1 MSRSV
6 RPVPSPTGGE
16 QGNQLASPSGG
27 GQGGGI
33 VEARA
38 RVLELRRLID
48 RANRQYYVLDHPEI
62 TDAEYDA
69 LFRELVELETQFP
82 ELVTPDS
89 PTQRVGGPP
98 SDAFAKVTHRTPM
111 LSLANA
117 FDRDE
122 VREFDKRVR
131 RALGDVKVEYVT
143 ELKIDGLA
151 MSLLYEDGRYTIGAT
166 RGDGYEGEDVTPNV
180 KTISSVPL
188 SVTIPM
194 EFPRTFEVRGE
205 VYMPKRSFERLN
217 AELAAAGKPL
227 FANPR
232 NAAAGAVRQ
241 LDPRITARR
250 RLDTFIYALDPPG
263 TAKSQEQV
271 LALLAEMGFHVNDN
285 RRTHGDIDAV
295 IGFLDE
301 WQEKRHGL
309 DYEIDGIVI
318 KVNDL
323 GQQAELG
330 FVSRSPRWALAFKF
344 PPEQAETV
352 VEDIKVYVGRT
363 GVMTP
368 VAWLTPIQIAGVT
381 VSRATLH
388 NEDEVAR
395 KDVRPG
401 DHVIIQRAGDVIPEV
416 VRVLTEKRPTS
427 SRPWHMPK
435 TCPECGTDLVREPG
449 EAATRCINPTCPAQ
463 VLEHLRHFVGALDIE
478 GLGYATLQQL
488 IDRKLVKDPADL
500 YHLTKDQLL
509 SLDGFADKSAQNLL
523 DRIEASK
530 PTTFLRFLAALGI
543 GHVGWTMAGLLAD
556 HFGTIDRLQGAGIDD
571 LRAVGGVGPTV
582 AEEVHEYFERA
593 ESRRLIE
600 RLLAAGIEI
609 KKPER
614 REGPLTGKTFVLT
627 GSLSTLTR
635 GQAEERIKG
644 LGGAIGSTVSK
655 KTNYLVVGAD
665 PGSKLEKAQRL
676 KVPILDEVAFLELL
690 ATQGVADNA
699 E

>member
-1 MSRSV
+1 MSK
-6 RPVPSPTGGE
+6 PPQTPQT
-16 QGNQLASPSGG
+16 LASHVPHGSRGPAG
-27 GQGGGI
+27 SQQ
-33 VEARA
+33 AQA
-38 RVLELRRLID
+38 RVLELRTLIE
-48 RANRQYYVLDHPEI
+48 RANRQYYQLDQPEI

-69 LFRELVELETQFP
+69 LFRELVELETQYP
-82 ELVTPDS
+82 ELITPDS

-111 LSLANA
+111 LSLSNA

-151 MSLLYEDGRYTIGAT
+151 MSLLYEDGRYKIGAT
-166 RGDGYEGEDVTPNV
+166 RGDGYVGEDVTPNV

-188 SVTIPM
+188 SVRIPA
-194 EFPRTFEVRGE
+194 EFPKAFEVRGE
-205 VYMPKRSFERLN
+205 VYMPKRSFQRLN
-217 AELAAAGKPL
+217 AELAAEGKPL

-263 TAKSQEQV
+263 GAKSQEQI
-271 LALLAEMGFHVNDN
+271 LMRLAEMGFRVNEN
-285 RRTHGDIDAV
+285 RRLHADIDAV
-295 IGFLDE
+295 IAFLDE

-318 KVNDL
+318 KVNHL

-363 GVMTP
+363 GAMTP
-368 VAWLTPIQIAGVT
+368 VAWLTPVQIGGVT

-401 DHVIIQRAGDVIPEV
+401 DQVVIQRAGDVIPEV
-416 VRVLTEKRPTS
+416 VRVLKEKRPKS

-435 TCPECGTDLVREPG
+435 KCPECGTDLVREPG

-463 VLEHLRHFVGALDIE
+463 VLEHLRHFVGSLDIE

-488 IDRKLVKDPADL
+488 IDRKLVEDPADL
-500 YHLTKDQLL
+500 YHLTKEQLL
-509 SLDGFADKSAQNLL
+509 TLDGFAEKSAQNLL
-523 DRIEASK
+523 DRIAASK
-530 PTTFLRFLAALGI
+530 STTLLRFLAGLGI

-556 HFGTIDRLQGAGIDD
+556 HFGALDRLQSASVED
-571 LRAVGGVGPTV
+571 LRAIGGVGPTV
-582 AEEVHEYFERA
+582 AEDVYDYFQRP

-627 GSLSTLTR
+627 GSLSSLTR

-644 LGGAIGSTVSK
+644 LGGAIGSSVSK
-655 KTNYLVVGAD
+655 KTDYLVVGAD

-676 KVPILDEVAFLELL
+676 KIPILDEAAFLELL
-690 ATQGVADNA
+690 GNGS
-699 E
+699 

>member
-1 MSRSV
+1 M
-6 RPVPSPTGGE
+6 PVP
-16 QGNQLASPSGG
+16 SPSGG
-27 GQGGGI
+27 GQGRGL
-33 VEARA
+33 EQAQA
-38 RVLELRRLID
+38 RVLELRTLIE
-48 RANRQYYVLDHPEI
+48 RANRQYYELDQPEI

-69 LFRELVELETQFP
+69 LFRELVELETEYP
-82 ELVTPDS
+82 ELITPDS

-111 LSLANA
+111 LSLSNA

-122 VREFDKRVR
+122 VREFDKRVH

-151 MSLLYEDGRYTIGAT
+151 MSLLFEDGRYKIGAT
-166 RGDGYEGEDVTPNV
+166 RGDGYVGEDVTPNV

-188 SVTIPM
+188 SVTIPA

-205 VYMPKRSFERLN
+205 VYMPKRSFQRLN
-217 AELAAAGKPL
+217 AELAAEGKPL

-263 TAKSQEQV
+263 GARSQAQI
-271 LALLAEMGFHVNDN
+271 LTRLDEMGFHVNAN
-285 RRTHGDIDAV
+285 RRTHADIDAV

-301 WQEKRHGL
+301 WQEKRHEL
-309 DYEIDGIVI
+309 DYGIDGIVI

-323 GQQAELG
+323 GQQTELG

-352 VEDIKVYVGRT
+352 VNEIKVYVGRT
-363 GVMTP
+363 GAITP
-368 VAWLTPIQIAGVT
+368 VAWLEPVQIGGTT

-401 DHVIIQRAGDVIPEV
+401 DHVVIQRAGDVIPEV
-416 VRVLTEKRPTS
+416 VRVLTEKRSTS

-435 TCPECGTDLVREPG
+435 KCPECGTDLVRESG

-463 VLEHLRHFVGALDIE
+463 VLEHLRHFVGSLDIE

-500 YHLTKDQLL
+500 YHLTKEQLMTL
-509 SLDGFADKSAQNLL
+509 EGFADKSAQNLL
-523 DRIEASK
+523 DRIAASK
-530 PTTFLRFLAALGI
+530 STTLIRFLSALGI
-543 GHVGWTMAGLLAD
+543 SHVGWTMAGLLAD
-556 HFGTIDRLQGAGIDD
+556 HFGTIDRLEAASVDD
-571 LRAVGGVGPTV
+571 LRAISGVGPTV
-582 AEEVHEYFERA
+582 AEEVHEYFQRP

-614 REGPLTGKTFVLT
+614 REGPLSGKTFVLT
-627 GSLSTLTR
+627 GTLSSLTR
-635 GQAEERIKG
+635 GQAEERIKA
-644 LGGAIGSTVSK
+644 LGGAIGPGVSK
-655 KTNYLVVGAD
+655 KTDYLVVGAD

-676 KVPILDEVAFLELL
+676 KIPILDEAAFLELL
-690 ATQGVADNA
+690 GQTS
-699 E
+699 

>member
-1 MSRSV
+1 VSK
-6 RPVPSPTGGE
+6 PPQTPQT
-16 QGNQLASPSGG
+16 LASHVPRGSRGPAG
-27 GQGGGI
+27 PEQ
-33 VEARA
+33 ARA
-38 RVLELRRLID
+38 RVLELRTLIE
-48 RANRQYYVLDHPEI
+48 RANRQYYQLDKPEI

-69 LFRELVELETQFP
+69 LFRELVELETQYP
-82 ELVTPDS
+82 DLITPDS

-111 LSLANA
+111 LSLSNA

-131 RALGDVKVEYVT
+131 RALGDVRVEYVT

-151 MSLLYEDGRYTIGAT
+151 MSLLYEEGRYKIGAT
-166 RGDGYEGEDVTPNV
+166 RGDGYVGEDVTPNV

-188 SVTIPM
+188 SVTIPA
-194 EFPRTFEVRGE
+194 EFPKAFEVRGE
-205 VYMPKRSFERLN
+205 VYMPKRSFQRLN
-217 AELAAAGKPL
+217 SELAAEGKPL

-241 LDPRITARR
+241 LDPRVTARR

-263 TAKSQEQV
+263 GAKSQEQI
-271 LALLAEMGFHVNDN
+271 LMRLAEMGFHVNEN
-285 RRTHGDIDAV
+285 RRLHVDIDAV
-295 IGFLDE
+295 IAFLDE

-352 VEDIKVYVGRT
+352 VEEIKVYVGRT
-363 GVMTP
+363 GAITP
-368 VAWLTPIQIAGVT
+368 VAWLTPVQIGGVT

-401 DHVIIQRAGDVIPEV
+401 DPVIIQRAGDVIPEV
-416 VRVLTEKRPTS
+416 VRVLKEKRPKS

-435 TCPECGTDLVREPG
+435 KCPECGTDLVREPG

-463 VLEHLRHFVGALDIE
+463 VLEHLRHFVGSLDIE

-500 YHLTKDQLL
+500 YHLTKEQLL
-509 SLDGFADKSAQNLL
+509 TLDGFAEKSAQNLL
-523 DRIEASK
+523 DRIAASK
-530 PTTFLRFLAALGI
+530 STTLLRFLTGLGI

-556 HFGTIDRLQGAGIDD
+556 HFGALDGLQSASVED
-571 LRAVGGVGPTV
+571 LRAIGGVGPTV
-582 AEEVHEYFERA
+582 AEDVHEYFQRP

-627 GSLSTLTR
+627 GSLSSLTR

-644 LGGAIGSTVSK
+644 LGGAIGSSVSK
-655 KTNYLVVGAD
+655 KTDYLVVGAD
-665 PGSKLEKAQRL
+665 PGSKLGKAQRL
-676 KVPILDEVAFLELL
+676 KIPILDEAAFLELL
-690 ATQGVADNA
+690 RNGS
-699 E
+699 